1 MKTQNPTDP
10 GIRTVGRPLVLYVF
24 SCLYAL
30 LYLLF
35 IIGEG
40 ISFKTFNLESASV
53 LSLFLFYLTAFVLS
67 WFREKTAGYMFVSW
81 YVLMMAL
88 AIHIWTDA
96 GMTIIMGFPLLPIG
110 AFYVL
115 YAYKKSLDTPPE
127 VYQQWSLVLRLL
139 ISAYAAIY
147 IIGMVDNFTGI
158 TEPDFISEP
167 YQYLTILLAIFLIG
181 FGFSWKNEL
190 ISGII
195 LALWYLG
202 ILVLLRYFPGLPN
215 KVGPMRLLG
224 FPILVQGF
232 LYILYWFIIRPEK
245 PPNSIAPDR

>member
-1 MKTQNPTDP
+1 MKTQTPADP
-10 GIRTVGRPLVLYVF
+10 GVRKVGRPLVLYVV

-40 ISFKTFNLESASV
+40 ISFKTFNLESTSV
-53 LSLFLFYLTAFVLS
+53 LSLFLFYSAAFVLS
-67 WFREKTAGYMFVSW
+67 WFKEKTAGYMFVSW

-88 AIHIWTDA
+88 AITIWTDA

-115 YAYKKSLDTPPE
+115 YAYKKNLDTPPE
-127 VYQQWSLVLRLL
+127 VYQQWKLVLRLL

-147 IIGMVDNFTGI
+147 IIGMVNEFAGFTG
-158 TEPDFISEP
+158 PDFISEP
-167 YQYLTILLAIFLIG
+167 FIYLEILLAVFLIG
-181 FGFSWKNEL
+181 FTLSWKNEL

-195 LALWYLG
+195 LAMWYLG
-202 ILVLLRYFPGLPN
+202 ILILLRYFPGLPN
-215 KVGPMRLLG
+215 EVGPMRLLG

-232 LYILYWFIIRPEK
+232 FYILYWFIIRPE
-245 PPNSIAPDR
+245 